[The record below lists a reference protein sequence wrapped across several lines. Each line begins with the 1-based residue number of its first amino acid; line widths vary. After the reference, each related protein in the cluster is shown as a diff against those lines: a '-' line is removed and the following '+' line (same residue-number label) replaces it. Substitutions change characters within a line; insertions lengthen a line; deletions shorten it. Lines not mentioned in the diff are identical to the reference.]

1 MLYYSIKLF
10 NSVIIVKN
18 IKVSRMSANIVIVED
33 EEDLLELLEYTL
45 QKEGFETIGFLNT
58 KTVVQILD
66 EEDIDLLIMD
76 RNLPGVEGSAF
87 VNELR
92 SEGIDTPVI
101 FLSAKDRDED
111 IEEGFLRGGDDYIT
125 KPFNM
130 KELVLRVRSVLKR
143 TSKKHAEPKV
153 RFRDLV
159 LDKTSRSVVVDGDP
173 VEVTKLEF
181 DLLYEFIIN
190 KNSVLDRDYLLEN
203 VWGDSE
209 NYQYK
214 TVNVAINRLKEK
226 IDPDKSKDYI
236 QTVRGVGYKIC

>member
-1 MLYYSIKLF
+1 V
-10 NSVIIVKN
+10 SV
-18 IKVSRMSANIVIVED
+18 NIVIVED
-33 EEDLLELLEYTL
+33 EEDLLELLEYNL
-45 QKEGFETIGFLNT
+45 QKAGFETIGFLNT

-66 EEDIDLLIMD
+66 EEEIDLLIMD
-76 RNLPGVEGSAF
+76 RNLPGVEGSEF
-87 VNELR
+87 VQALR
-92 SEGIDTPVI
+92 EDGFDTPVI

-111 IEEGFLRGGDDYIT
+111 IEEGFLCGGDDYIT

-130 KELVLRVRSVLKR
+130 KELILRVRSILKR
-143 TSKKHAEPKV
+143 TSKKIQEG
-153 RFRDLV
+153 RLTFRDLV
-159 LDKTSRSVVVDGDP
+159 LDKNTRELFVDGKA

-181 DLLYEFIIN
+181 DLLVEFILN

-226 IDPDKSKDYI
+226 IDPQKTKEYI
-236 QTVRGVGYKIC
+236 QTVRGVGYKLC

>member
-1 MLYYSIKLF
+1 M
-10 NSVIIVKN
+10 SV
-18 IKVSRMSANIVIVED
+18 NIVIVED
-33 EEDLLELLEYTL
+33 EEDLLELLEYNL
-45 QKEGFETIGFLNT
+45 QKAGFETIGFLNT

-66 EEDIDLLIMD
+66 EEEIDLLIMD
-76 RNLPGVEGSAF
+76 RNLPGVEGSEF
-87 VNELR
+87 VQALR
-92 SEGIDTPVI
+92 EDGFDTPVI

-111 IEEGFLRGGDDYIT
+111 IEEGFLCGGDDYIT

-130 KELVLRVRSVLKR
+130 KELILRVRSILKR
-143 TSKKHAEPKV
+143 TSKKIQEG
-153 RFRDLV
+153 RLTFRDLV
-159 LDKTSRSVVVDGDP
+159 LDKNTRELFVDGKA

-181 DLLYEFIIN
+181 DLLVEFILN

-226 IDPDKSKDYI
+226 IDPQKTKEYI
-236 QTVRGVGYKIC
+236 QTVRGVGYKLC